1 MEELSNPDE
10 IGTLRQEWG
19 SLRDAVQVLVGQHL
33 GMDHDAKMALH
44 HHLDQHHCQV
54 MGYMPNETLL
64 VVGKREHLKEALVHD
79 LIAWA
84 TPYKQTHKIAP
95 EWDHLLEQVESLPER
110 PGNQSLDYSG
120 LPIEVM
126 KRIVHDESSPR
137 RITTHLFGIRVLFPV
152 SHEPKPYSSSHP
164 HHKLQ
169 LWRIQEWKSARKGM
183 HAGMAAIKDW
193 SNTIRQEFGPHAE
206 IHHAGPHAAIVYVEP
221 RFLRK
226 AVEWVANRD
235 AVHWVEPMPRLEAKN
250 RLASTITQSS
260 RVPPLSGTINTDPE
274 YHPLWAAGIT
284 GKDMVIGIG
293 DSGLDYRH
301 CFFAD
306 PDEDWSAQVEI
317 INGVSTFISTTHRK
331 IRLYRAFADFRD
343 DNGHGTH
350 TAGTLAGMPYGNTL
364 AEASGVNIGMAP
376 DAKLAFIGM
385 YTIIHS

>member
-1 MEELSNPDE
+1 MEELSYPDE

-19 SLRDAVQVLVGQHL
+19 SLRDATQVLVGQQL
-33 GMDHDAKMALH
+33 DMDHDAKMALH
-44 HHLDQHHCQV
+44 HHLDRHNCQV

-64 VVGKREHLKEALVHD
+64 VVGKREHLKEALAHEM
-79 LIAWA
+79 ISWA
-84 TPYKQTHKIAP
+84 TPYKQAHKIAP
-95 EWDHLLEQVESLPER
+95 EWGHLLEQVESLPGLS
-110 PGNQSLDYSG
+110 GNWTLGYSA
-120 LPIEVM
+120 LPVEVV
-126 KRIVHDESSPR
+126 KRTVNSGGAPR
-137 RITTHLFGIRVLFPV
+137 KIIHLFGIRVLFPV
-152 SHEPKPYSSSHP
+152 SHEPRPYASSHP
-164 HHKLQ
+164 HHKVQ
-169 LWRIQEWKSARKGM
+169 LGRIQAWKNARKGM

-193 SNTIRQEFGPHAE
+193 SNKLKQEFGLNTE
-206 IHHAGPHAAIVYVEP
+206 IHHAGPDAAVVYVEP
-221 RFLRK
+221 HFLQK
-226 AVEWVANRD
+226 AVEWVANRH
-235 AVHWVEPMPRLEAKN
+235 AVHWVEPMPKLEAKN

-260 RVPPLSGTINTDPE
+260 QAPPLSGTINTDPK

-306 PDEDWSAQVEI
+306 PDEEWAAQVEI
-317 INGVSTFISTTHRK
+317 INGVSTFTSTTHRK

-385 YTIIHS
+385 YGF